1 MESAWK
7 PSPDDFHR
15 LLTVRIFWENESG
28 GAMKRLPVG
37 DYISGIATR
46 TVDGGKAK
54 PDSSAV

>member
-1 MESAWK
+1 MESAWQ
-7 PSPDDFHR
+7 PSAEDFHR
-15 LLTVRIFWENESG
+15 WLTVRIFWENESG

-37 DYISGIATR
+37 DEISGIAAR